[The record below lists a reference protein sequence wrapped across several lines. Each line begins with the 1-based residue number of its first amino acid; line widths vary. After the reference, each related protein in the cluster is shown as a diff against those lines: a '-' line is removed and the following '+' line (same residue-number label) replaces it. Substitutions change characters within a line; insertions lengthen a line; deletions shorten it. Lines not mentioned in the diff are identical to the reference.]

1 MKKFSQEVLKEQ
13 KRIYSNL
20 SNKFSYLK
28 NIQWM
33 DGLMTFSLLL
43 VSISLAIEL
52 IKNSKLYYGNIYLYL
67 GLIFSIKLSMIIRQ
81 LQKNGKKRYI

>member
-33 DGLMTFSLLL
+33 DGLMTFSLLVFNIL
-43 VSISLAIEL
+43 LAVEL
-52 IKNSKLYYGNIYLYL
+52 FKNSDLYRGNIGVYL

-81 LQKNGKKRYI
+81 LQKNGK